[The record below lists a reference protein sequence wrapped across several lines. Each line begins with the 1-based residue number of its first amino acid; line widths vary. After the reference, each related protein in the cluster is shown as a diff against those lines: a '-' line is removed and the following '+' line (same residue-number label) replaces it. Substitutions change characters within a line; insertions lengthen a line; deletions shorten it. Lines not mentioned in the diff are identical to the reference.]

1 MENKAYERL
10 MTAYED
16 LKSKIDFKPELAITL
31 GSGLGK
37 LADVVEVEAEISY
50 REIKA
55 FPVSTAPGHK
65 GRFVFTHIHGV
76 PTVIMQGRVHRY
88 EGYTAQDIVLPTR
101 LMGLMGAKT
110 LIVTNAAGGVNKNF
124 NIGDLMIIRDHIV
137 QFVESPLIGQNIKE
151 LGTRFPDMT
160 EVYNKE
166 YGDLI
171 EEIAKEKGLPIQNGV
186 YCQFSGPQYET
197 PAEVKMVGVLGGD
210 AVGMSTG
217 IESLAARH
225 MGMKVA
231 GITLV
236 TNLAAGISDVEL
248 SEQEVIDAGE
258 AASEYFIDLVLEF
271 IKRMNK

>member
-37 LADVVEVEAEISY
+37 LADVVEVEAEIAYS
-50 REIKA
+50 EIKG
-55 FPVSTAPGHK
+55 FPISTAPGHK

-88 EGYTAQDIVLPTR
+88 EGYTAQDTVLPTR

-137 QFVESPLIGQNIKE
+137 QFVESPLMGQNIKE

-160 EVYNKE
+160 EVYSKE

-171 EEIAKEKGLPIQNGV
+171 EEIAKEKGLPIHNGV

-197 PAEVKMVGVLGGD
+197 PAEVKMVGLLGGD

>member
-10 MTAYED
+10 KRAYDD
-16 LKSKIDFKPELAITL
+16 LRSKIDFKPELSITL

-37 LADVVEVEAEISY
+37 LADVVEIEQEISY
-50 REIKA
+50 EDIEG

-88 EGYTAQDIVLPTR
+88 EGYSAQEAVIPTR

-110 LIVTNAAGGVNKNF
+110 LLVTNAAGGVNKDF
-124 NIGDLMIIRDHIV
+124 NIGDLMVIRDHIV
-137 QFVESPLIGQNIKE
+137 QFVESPLMGQNIKE

-160 EVYNKE
+160 EVYSKE

-171 EEIAKEKGLPIQNGV
+171 EEIAREKGYPVQNGV
-186 YCQFSGPQYET
+186 YCQLSGPQYET
-197 PAEVKMVGVLGGD
+197 PAEVRMVGLLGGD

-217 IESLAARH
+217 IEAVAARH
-225 MGMKVA
+225 MGMKVC

-258 AASEYFIDLVLEF
+258 SASEYFIELVLEF

>member
-1 MENKAYERL
+1 MENKVYERL
-10 MTAYED
+10 LTAYED

-31 GSGLGK
+31 GSGLGR
-37 LADVVEVEAEISY
+37 LADVVEVESEISY
-50 REIKA
+50 SDIKG

-76 PTVIMQGRVHRY
+76 PTMIMQGRVHRY
-88 EGYTAQDIVLPTR
+88 EGYTAQNTVLPTR

-110 LIVTNAAGGVNKNF
+110 LLVTNAAGGVNKKF
-124 NIGDLMIIRDHIV
+124 SIGDLMIIRDHIV
-137 QFVESPLIGQNIKE
+137 QFVESPLMGQNIKE
-151 LGTRFPDMT
+151 LGTRFPDMS

-171 EEIAKEKGLPIQNGV
+171 EKIAKEKELPIQNGV
-186 YCQFSGPQYET
+186 YCQLSGPQYET
-197 PAEVKMVGVLGGD
+197 PAEIKMIGILGGD

-217 IESLAARH
+217 IEALAARH

-236 TNLAAGISDVEL
+236 TNLAAGISEVEL

-258 AASEYFIDLVLEF
+258 QASGYFIDLVLEF
-271 IKRMNK
+271 IKRMDK